1 MTFGQIKS
9 AIEKSLVES
18 YKNQSNFKKTLR
30 EFKHN
35 ILENKSF
42 SKLYSIYDDLYK
54 PQGLSKEDA
63 ELFLNEGIE
72 IVRHLVDKTQ
82 LPNGVGI
89 SENVY
94 SDLDNLVYFKNV
106 NLSER
111 VQSKKRI
118 IETLM
123 KTKTNVS
130 ETVKIPL
137 KSMVN
142 IANQTVQSYLE
153 TLDEST
159 KVEVFHLMATS
170 KDDLEKEFQTIKE
183 STIEK
188 LAVISEKESE
198 KDMKTKLNETIEKI
212 KSENFDLMNYIRLK
226 QLKDSI
232 HQES

>member
-18 YKNQSNFKKTLR
+18 YKNQSDFKKTLR

-54 PQGLSKEDA
+54 SQGLSKEDA
-63 ELFLNEGIE
+63 EAFLSEGIE
-72 IVRHLVDKTQ
+72 IIRHLVEKTQ
-82 LPNGVGI
+82 LPSGVGI
-89 SENVY
+89 TENVY

-106 NLSER
+106 DLSER
-111 VQSKKRI
+111 VKSRRTI
-118 IETLM
+118 ISNLM
-123 KTKTNVS
+123 KQPNNVTES
-130 ETVKIPL
+130 VKIPL

-170 KDDLEKEFQTIKE
+170 KENLEKEFQTIKE

-188 LAVISEKESE
+188 LASISEKESE
-198 KDMKTKLNETIEKI
+198 NEMKTKLNDTIEKI
-212 KSENFDLMNYIRLK
+212 KTENFDLMNYIRLK

>member
-18 YKNQSNFKKTLR
+18 YKNQSDFKKTLR

-72 IVRHLVDKTQ
+72 IVRHLVTKTQ
-82 LPNGVGI
+82 LPNGVGV

-111 VQSKKRI
+111 VLSKKRI

-123 KTKTNVS
+123 KNKTNVS

-188 LAVISEKESE
+188 LVVISEKESE

>member
-18 YKNQSNFKKTLR
+18 YKNQSDFKKTLR

-54 PQGLSKEDA
+54 PQELSKEDA

-72 IVRHLVDKTQ
+72 IVRHLVTKTQ
-82 LPNGVGI
+82 LPNGVGV

-111 VQSKKRI
+111 VLSKKRI

-123 KTKTNVS
+123 KNKTNVS

-183 STIEK
+183 STIER
-188 LAVISEKESE
+188 LVVISEKESE

>member
-18 YKNQSNFKKTLR
+18 YKNQSDFKKTLR

-54 PQGLSKEDA
+54 SQGLSKEDA
-63 ELFLNEGIE
+63 EAFLSEGIE
-72 IVRHLVDKTQ
+72 IIRHLVEKTQ
-82 LPNGVGI
+82 LPSGVGI
-89 SENVY
+89 TENVY

-106 NLSER
+106 DLSER
-111 VQSKKRI
+111 VKSRRTI
-118 IETLM
+118 ISNLM
-123 KTKTNVS
+123 KQPNNVTES
-130 ETVKIPL
+130 VKIPL

-170 KDDLEKEFQTIKE
+170 KENLEKEFQTIKE

-188 LAVISEKESE
+188 LASISEKESE
-198 KDMKTKLNETIEKI
+198 NEMKTKLNDTIEKI
-212 KSENFDLMNYIRLK
+212 KTESFDLMNYIRLK

>member
-18 YKNQSNFKKTLR
+18 YKNQSDFKKTLR

-72 IVRHLVDKTQ
+72 IVRHLVTKTQ
-82 LPNGVGI
+82 LPNGVGV

-111 VQSKKRI
+111 VLSKKRI

-123 KTKTNVS
+123 KNKTNVS

-183 STIEK
+183 STIER
-188 LAVISEKESE
+188 LVVISEKESE

>member
-18 YKNQSNFKKTLR
+18 YKNQSDFKKTLR

-63 ELFLNEGIE
+63 ELFLNEGVE
-72 IVRHLVDKTQ
+72 IIRHLVDKTQ

-123 KTKTNVS
+123 KTKTNVN

-142 IANQTVQSYLE
+142 IANKTVQSYLE

-188 LAVISEKESE
+188 LVVISEKESE
-198 KDMKTKLNETIEKI
+198 KDMKTK
-212 KSENFDLMNYIRLK
+212 
-226 QLKDSI
+226 
-232 HQES
+232 

>member
-18 YKNQSNFKKTLR
+18 YKNQSDFKKTLR

-188 LAVISEKESE
+188 LVVISEKESE

>member
-123 KTKTNVS
+123 KTKTNVN

-188 LAVISEKESE
+188 LVVISEKESE

>member
-18 YKNQSNFKKTLR
+18 YKNQSDFKKTLR

-63 ELFLNEGIE
+63 EAFLSEGIE
-72 IVRHLVDKTQ
+72 IIRHLVEKTQ
-82 LPNGVGI
+82 LPSGVGI
-89 SENVY
+89 TENVY

-106 NLSER
+106 DLSER
-111 VQSKKRI
+111 VKSRRTI
-118 IETLM
+118 ISNLM
-123 KTKTNVS
+123 KQPNNVTES
-130 ETVKIPL
+130 VKIPL

-170 KDDLEKEFQTIKE
+170 KENLEKEFQTIKE

-188 LAVISEKESE
+188 LVSISEKESE
-198 KDMKTKLNETIEKI
+198 NEMKTKLNDTIEKI
-212 KSENFDLMNYIRLK
+212 KTESFDLMNYIRLK

>member
-18 YKNQSNFKKTLR
+18 YKNQSDFKKTLR

-72 IVRHLVDKTQ
+72 IVRHLVTKTQ
-82 LPNGVGI
+82 LSNGVGV

-111 VQSKKRI
+111 VLSKKRI

-123 KTKTNVS
+123 KNKTNVS

-183 STIEK
+183 STIER
-188 LAVISEKESE
+188 LVVISEKESE

>member
-1 MTFGQIKS
+1 MVT
-9 AIEKSLVES
+9 
-18 YKNQSNFKKTLR
+18 
-30 EFKHN
+30 
-35 ILENKSF
+35 
-42 SKLYSIYDDLYK
+42 
-54 PQGLSKEDA
+54 
-63 ELFLNEGIE
+63 
-72 IVRHLVDKTQ
+72 KTQ
-82 LPNGVGI
+82 LPNGVGV

-111 VQSKKRI
+111 VLSKKRI

-123 KTKTNVS
+123 KNKTNVS

-188 LAVISEKESE
+188 LVVISEKESE

>member
-42 SKLYSIYDDLYK
+42 SKLYSIYDDVYK

-123 KTKTNVS
+123 KTKTNVN

-188 LAVISEKESE
+188 LVVISEKESE

>member
-18 YKNQSNFKKTLR
+18 YKNQSDFKKTLR

-72 IVRHLVDKTQ
+72 IVRHLVTKTQ
-82 LPNGVGI
+82 LPNGVGV

-111 VQSKKRI
+111 VLSKKRI

-123 KTKTNVS
+123 KNKTNVS

-153 TLDEST
+153 TLD
-159 KVEVFHLMATS
+159 
-170 KDDLEKEFQTIKE
+170 
-183 STIEK
+183 
-188 LAVISEKESE
+188 
-198 KDMKTKLNETIEKI
+198 
-212 KSENFDLMNYIRLK
+212 
-226 QLKDSI
+226 
-232 HQES
+232 

>member
-18 YKNQSNFKKTLR
+18 YNNQSDFKKTLR

-72 IVRHLVDKTQ
+72 IVRHLVTKTQ
-82 LPNGVGI
+82 LPNGVGV

-111 VQSKKRI
+111 VLSKKRI

-123 KTKTNVS
+123 KNKTNVS

-183 STIEK
+183 STIER
-188 LAVISEKESE
+188 LVVISEKESE

>member
-18 YKNQSNFKKTLR
+18 YKNQSDFKKTLR

-111 VQSKKRI
+111 VQSKKLI

-123 KTKTNVS
+123 KTKTNVN

-188 LAVISEKESE
+188 LVVISEKESE

>member
-18 YKNQSNFKKTLR
+18 YKNPTDFKKTLR

-54 PQGLSKEDA
+54 PQGLSREDA

-72 IVRHLVDKTQ
+72 IVRHLVQKTQ
-82 LPNGVGI
+82 LPSGVGI
-89 SENVY
+89 TENVY
-94 SDLDNLVYFKNV
+94 SDLDNLVYFRNV
-106 NLSER
+106 DLSER
-111 VQSKKRI
+111 MKSRKNI
-118 IETLM
+118 LETLM
-123 KTKTNVS
+123 KKNNNVN
-130 ETVKIPL
+130 EAVKIPI

-142 IANQTVQSYLE
+142 IANQTIQSYLE
-153 TLDEST
+153 NLDEST

-170 KDDLEKEFQTIKE
+170 KEDLEKEFQDIKE
-183 STIEK
+183 STIGK
-188 LAVISEKESE
+188 LTTLSESE
-198 KDMKTKLNETIEKI
+198 SEQEMKNKLNETIEKI
-212 KSENFDLMNYIRLK
+212 KNEKFDQMNYIRLK

-232 HQES
+232 QTES

>member
-18 YKNQSNFKKTLR
+18 YKNQSDFKKTLR

-123 KTKTNVS
+123 KTKTNVN

-159 KVEVFHLMATS
+159 KVEVFHLMTTS

-188 LAVISEKESE
+188 LVVISEKESE

>member
-18 YKNQSNFKKTLR
+18 YKNQSDFKKTLR

-72 IVRHLVDKTQ
+72 IVRHLVTKTQ
-82 LPNGVGI
+82 LPNGVGV

-111 VQSKKRI
+111 VLSKKRI
-118 IETLM
+118 IETLI
-123 KTKTNVS
+123 KNKTNVS

-183 STIEK
+183 STIER
-188 LAVISEKESE
+188 LVVISEKESE

>member
-54 PQGLSKEDA
+54 SQGLSKEDA
-63 ELFLNEGIE
+63 ESFLSEGIE
-72 IVRHLVDKTQ
+72 IIRHLVEKTQ
-82 LPNGVGI
+82 LPSGVGI
-89 SENVY
+89 TENTY

-106 NLSER
+106 DLSER
-111 VQSKKRI
+111 VKSRRTI
-118 IETLM
+118 ISNLM
-123 KTKTNVS
+123 KQPSNVTES
-130 ETVKIPL
+130 VKIPL

-170 KDDLEKEFQTIKE
+170 KENLEKEFQTIKE

-188 LAVISEKESE
+188 LVSISEKESE
-198 KDMKTKLNETIEKI
+198 NEMKTKLNDTIEKI
-212 KSENFDLMNYIRLK
+212 KTESFDLMNYIRLK

>member
-1 MTFGQIKS
+1 MTFGHIKS

-18 YKNQSNFKKTLR
+18 YRNPSDFKKTLR

-42 SKLYSIYDDLYK
+42 SKLYSVYDDLYK

-63 ELFLNEGIE
+63 DIFLNEGIE
-72 IVRHLVDKTQ
+72 VIRHLIKNTQ

-89 SENVY
+89 SENMY

-111 VQSKKRI
+111 VKSRKTI
-118 IETLM
+118 IESLM
-123 KTKTNVS
+123 KKQNNVN
-130 ETVKIPL
+130 ETVKIPI

-142 IANQTVQSYLE
+142 IANQTIQSYLE
-153 TLDEST
+153 NLDEST
-159 KVEVFHLMATS
+159 KVEVFHLLATS
-170 KDDLEKEFQTIKE
+170 KEDLEKEFDGIKE

-188 LAVISEKESE
+188 LVSLSDKESE
-198 KDMKTKLNETIEKI
+198 TEMKTKLNETIEKI
-212 KSENFDLMNYIRLK
+212 KLENFDQMNYIRLK
-226 QLKDSI
+226 QLRDSI